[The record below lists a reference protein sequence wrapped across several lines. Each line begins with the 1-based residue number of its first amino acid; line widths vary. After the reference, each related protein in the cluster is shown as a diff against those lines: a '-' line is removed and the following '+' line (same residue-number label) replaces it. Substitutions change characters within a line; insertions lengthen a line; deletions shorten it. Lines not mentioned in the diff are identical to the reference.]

1 MPRAERT
8 RVPRS
13 ARHHGPPS
21 PPIPCRPRERLNS
34 TRRLLPHTPRGRG
47 ARPLA
52 RSQQPPGHSDAR
64 RTQLRL
70 CTAGP
75 PAPAVWTPSS
85 ARPTAPPDP
94 RPRRPALGST
104 SHVTRLVA
112 RRPPLATTRDALT
125 RTAEPTHSPFHVKRG
140 RPTNSSQRQPDMPRQ
155 PRPHR
160 SCRDDEHGGA
170 AAPVAT
176 RVAPT
181 RATDERPGARCGAHG
196 HTCAVAESFAPHT
209 CST

>member
-1 MPRAERT
+1 MRRPILRAWVQRT

-13 ARHHGPPS
+13 ARHRGPPS
-21 PPIPCRPRERLNS
+21 PPSTCRPRERSNS

-94 RPRRPALGST
+94 RPRRPALGSP
-104 SHVTRLVA
+104 SQVTRLVA

-125 RTAEPTHSPFHVKRG
+125 RTAEPTHSR
-140 RPTNSSQRQPDMPRQ
+140 
-155 PRPHR
+155 
-160 SCRDDEHGGA
+160 C
-170 AAPVAT
+170 
-176 RVAPT
+176 APT
-181 RATDERPGARCGAHG
+181 RQGLQMTKVWAALVPRETGTPHEQLAASSRHASPTPPAQILPG
-196 HTCAVAESFAPHT
+196 
-209 CST
+209 